1 MLRPIVLT
9 DSLRSRRLG
18 AGLVSAPSA
27 SAAPYLSWAI
37 ALIVSSCPSHPIVA
51 THPAVECTGSVFPRW
66 DERHRSKELYGGLIG
81 GLIAGAREG
90 GQGRVGVRRARP
102 GIVADAVQL
111 SRRGGGPRTGAP
123 GLVPWRLPASCCSHR
138 AWRR

>member
-27 SAAPYLSWAI
+27 SAAPYVSWAI

-66 DERHRSKELYGGLIG
+66 DERHRSKELSG
-81 GLIAGAREG
+81 GLIAGALEG
-90 GQGRVGVRRARP
+90 GQGRACVLRARP
-102 GIVADAVQL
+102 GIVAGAVQL
-111 SRRGGGPRTGAP
+111 SRRGGGPRTG
-123 GLVPWRLPASCCSHR
+123 
-138 AWRR
+138 

>member
-37 ALIVSSCPSHPIVA
+37 ALIVSSCPSYPIVA
-51 THPAVECTGSVFPRW
+51 THPAVERTGSVFPRW
-66 DERHRSKELYGGLIG
+66 DERHRSQELFGGLIG
-81 GLIAGAREG
+81 GLIAGVLG
-90 GQGRVGVRRARP
+90 G
-102 GIVADAVQL
+102 
-111 SRRGGGPRTGAP
+111 RTGSSLGTEGAT
-123 GLVPWRLPASCCSHR
+123 GHRRRRRPAQPSG
-138 AWRR
+138 RRSSDR